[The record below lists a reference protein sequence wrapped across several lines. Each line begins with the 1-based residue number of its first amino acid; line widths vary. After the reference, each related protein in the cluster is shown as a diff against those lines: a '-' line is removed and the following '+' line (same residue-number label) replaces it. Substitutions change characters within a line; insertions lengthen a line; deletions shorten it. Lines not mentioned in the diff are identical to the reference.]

1 MQDEL
6 KNVIS
11 QAMNT
16 NSEFEQ
22 ESISQFAEGELSDE
36 ALDTVAG
43 GKCTNSSK
51 NYDNV
56 GVLGTLLYCRWNAN
70 NKV

>member
-11 QAMNT
+11 QAMNS

-22 ESISQFAEGELSDE
+22 AQFAEGELSDE
-36 ALDTVAG
+36 ALDAVAG
-43 GKCTNSSK
+43 GLSIICRQQ
-51 NYDNV
+51 
-56 GVLGTLLYCRWNAN
+56 TLSWPCKLNTLIKTWGFFCPRY
-70 NKV
+70 

>member
-16 NSEFEQ
+16 NSELEQ
-22 ESISQFAEGELSDE
+22 ESISQFEELSDE
-36 ALDTVAG
+36 DLEVVAG
-43 GKCTNSSK
+43 GRCVNCTRKIQCYLWSI
-51 NYDNV
+51 Y
-56 GVLGTLLYCRWNAN
+56 RNAN
-70 NKV
+70 DKV

>member
-1 MQDEL
+1 MQYEL

-22 ESISQFAEGELSDE
+22 EPTTQFAEGELSDE

-43 GKCTNSSK
+43 GVCRLWSIVQKPVK
-51 NYDNV
+51 
-56 GVLGTLLYCRWNAN
+56 LLWTLSCY
-70 NKV
+70 

>member
-16 NSEFEQ
+16 NSDFEQ
-22 ESISQFAEGELSDE
+22 EPTTQFAEGELSDE
-36 ALDTVAG
+36 ALDAVAG
-43 GKCTNSSK
+43 GSCSNHSCNWKKIKVLWTAACYWNGNK
-51 NYDNV
+51 
-56 GVLGTLLYCRWNAN
+56 GV
-70 NKV
+70 

>member
-11 QAMNT
+11 QAMNS

-22 ESISQFAEGELSDE
+22 AQFAEGELSDE
-36 ALDTVAG
+36 ALDAVAG
-43 GKCTNSSK
+43 GSCTNNSQNWK
-51 NYDNV
+51 HVRVFFTAICY
-56 GVLGTLLYCRWNAN
+56 WNG
-70 NKV
+70 NKKV

>member
-11 QAMNT
+11 QAMN
-16 NSEFEQ
+16 NSSESEQ
-22 ESISQFAEGELSDE
+22 EHIAASAEELSDK
-36 ALDTVAG
+36 ALDAVAG
-43 GKCTNSSK
+43 GCCFVSTIIKPCIAWS
-51 NYDNV
+51 V
-56 GVLGTLLYCRWNAN
+56 IRNAN

>member
-22 ESISQFAEGELSDE
+22 EPISQVAEGELSDE
-36 ALDTVAG
+36 ALDAVAG
-43 GKCTNSSK
+43 GVCVNCTRKIQCQLWSF
-51 NYDNV
+51 
-56 GVLGTLLYCRWNAN
+56 RRNAN
-70 NKV
+70 DKV

>member
-11 QAMNT
+11 QAMN
-16 NSEFEQ
+16 NSSESEQ
-22 ESISQFAEGELSDE
+22 EYIAASAEELSDE
-36 ALDTVAG
+36 ALDAVAG
-43 GKCTNSSK
+43 GVC
-51 NYDNV
+51 V
-56 GVLGTLLYCRWNAN
+56 GWSFVKACVAWSFFRNAN